1 MTSCDIKI
9 STTVSIIYT
18 KQMDIHVISNLLFVW
33 LLKLNIPSAYSHWLF
48 CYHIYNEEA
57 VMILIF
63 TKMAIK
69 FCLKGSI

>member
-1 MTSCDIKI
+1 
-9 STTVSIIYT
+9 
-18 KQMDIHVISNLLFVW
+18 MDIHVISNLLFVW
-33 LLKLNIPSAYSHWLF
+33 LLKLSIHSAYSHWLF